1 MQTPDTPKQAGRSY
15 SFGIVGGCYSEL
27 IPCSNWTPAAAQRTG
42 PAAPRPQPIAR
53 RPPEPRSRSA
63 KLDAARRRAWL
74 YRTRPTL
81 QGLRRSGVPPDFPR
95 GPQARR
101 RSEARAPGTWSL
113 PTHPCAPPDARSRPA
128 AGSPGRGG
136 VSGSACARTGQGSG
150 RALFFHQRPAAALCV
165 WRAPRRAPPGLQAP
179 RLLQARDAERRAR
192 GGAEGRGQRR
202 RGLNQARGRT
212 QGRGRRGEAVEWAGQ
227 RRRGYPPL
235 QGQNRGLGR
244 RGWGQQRRGHL
255 KGVGGAWSVLS
266 GWGLV
271 GGSGVVGP
279 LRKYD
284 G

>member
-150 RALFFHQRPAAALCV
+150 RALFFHQRPAAALLCLEGP
-165 WRAPRRAPPGLQAP
+165 APRSSRPS
-179 RLLQARDAERRAR
+179 
-192 GGAEGRGQRR
+192 GAEAAAGAGRG
-202 RGLNQARGRT
+202 APSP
-212 QGRGRRGEAVEWAGQ
+212 GRGRGAGPEEAGPEPGAGPNSGAGPK
-227 RRRGYPPL
+227 RRG
-235 QGQNRGLGR
+235 GR
-244 RGWGQQRRGHL
+244 
-255 KGVGGAWSVLS
+255 VGGAKTTWVPSVA
-266 GWGLV
+266 GTKPGARQEGL
-271 GGSGVVGP
+271 GP
-279 LRKYD
+279 TEE
-284 G
+284 GPS